1 MISMDQRESKGSI
14 TLLRMVMAH
23 MEDQEGEEGFFLDQD
38 QDHHL
43 TSVSGCRTFNSFVLA
58 LPSE

>member
-1 MISMDQRESKGSI
+1 
-14 TLLRMVMAH
+14 MVMAH
-23 MEDQEGEEGFFLDQD
+23 MEDQKGEEGLSLVQD